1 MNILVLQGP
10 NLNLLGLKSANVG
23 DSLTLDKFNR
33 AIRIHVRNTKIKLKI
48 IQTHKEFIALNFI
61 QRNRNQA
68 KGLVIIPTSWA
79 KYNQTILETITLSNL
94 PTAAIYFDKSY
105 SFGTDENMS
114 ILLGENIKPFTG
126 TPLETTLSA
135 IDHIANKND

>member
-33 AIRIHVRNTKIKLKI
+33 AIRLHVRNTKIKLKI
-48 IQTHKEFIALNFI
+48 IQTHKEYIALNFI

-94 PTAAIYFDKSY
+94 PTAAIYFDKAY
-105 SFGTDENMS
+105 NFGTDESRS

-135 IDHIANKND
+135 IDHIASKND